1 MPLRPTV
8 RPLVIALLGLS
19 AAGCD
24 FGASG
29 RSTEMAEFE
38 RTAQAQAATAAQTG
52 ATRFLF
58 DDFNGL
64 STHTLEAS
72 AVPWKVAATVLV
84 LHHHPDQPPTQEA
97 LRSQL
102 QRYGL
107 FVPTAVAN
115 WPTPAAPD
123 FSRPMGLVSGPV
135 ERRLPSI
142 EIEVATI
149 GCASCHAGTLYDA
162 SGTPTLAAWLG
173 LPNTSLDLDAYADAV
188 LAALRAHRDRRDE
201 VLAAIPVL
209 FPDTRERELKTLRR
223 FVWPRLVKRLDEL
236 AGGDALPFRNGGPGR
251 SNGIDALRLRLGA
264 PVSDAGDAATVSIP
278 GLADRSLRSALLV
291 DGLYAP
297 KGAPRFTAHDRSGE
311 HATASGQSRIVGFFT
326 VSTMGVAHGEAP
338 ESMPRVAEAL
348 AFLDTHAGP
357 PPFPGAID
365 EALAAR
371 GGEVYAQRCAS
382 CHGDYEEVDGRLRL
396 QRFPNRLATLAQI
409 GSDPGRVVAVDAD
422 LIARIRGSTLGDY
435 LDAEA
440 TGGYVAPI
448 LSGAWATA
456 PYLHN
461 GSVPTLWHL
470 LNPAQRPRRF
480 QVGGHA
486 LDLERVGVAGIADG
500 DSWRYPDGYRPW
512 SDPQWFDTTGPG
524 RDRRGHEAEVAG
536 LDADRQ
542 AALLEYLKRL

>member
-1 MPLRPTV
+1 MPRSPKRRLL
-8 RPLVIALLGLS
+8 LVALVALFI
-19 AAGCD
+19 AGCD

-38 RTAQAQAATAAQTG
+38 RTAQEHAATAAETG

-64 STHTLEAS
+64 STDTLEAS

-84 LHHHPDQPPTQEA
+84 LHNHPDQPPTQEA

-115 WPTPAAPD
+115 WPTTDSPD
-123 FSRPMGLVSGPV
+123 FTRPMGLVSGPV
-135 ERRLPSI
+135 ERRLPAI

-162 SGTPTLAAWLG
+162 SGTPTRAAWLG

-188 LAALRAHRDRRDE
+188 LAGLRAHRDRRDE

-264 PVSDAGDAATVSIP
+264 PVLDAGDAATVSIP

-297 KGAPRFTAHDRSGE
+297 KGAPRFSAHERAGE
-311 HATASGQSRIVGFFT
+311 HASASAQSRIVGFFT
-326 VSTMGVAHGEAP
+326 VSTMGVAHGQAP

-357 PPFPGAID
+357 PPFPGPVD

-396 QRFPNRLATLAQI
+396 QRFPNRLATLAEI
-409 GSDPGRVVAVDAD
+409 GSDPGRAVAVDAD
-422 LIARIRGSTLGDY
+422 LIARIEASTLGDY

-470 LNPAQRPRRF
+470 LNPAQRPQRF

-486 LDLERVGVAGIADG
+486 LDLDRIGIAGVAEG
-500 DSWRYPDGYRPW
+500 DTWRYADGYRPW
-512 SDPQWFDTTGPG
+512 SDPQWFDTALPG
-524 RDRRGHEAEVAG
+524 RDRRGHETEVAG
-536 LDADRQ
+536 LDAEMQ
-542 AALLEYLKRL
+542 SALLEYLKRL